1 MFTCNAY
8 IQVSLTYLFLIA
20 LAFASAFT
28 KDKATYVPIDKMAL
42 PYRQDGTEFKL
53 R

>member
-1 MFTCNAY
+1 M
-8 IQVSLTYLFLIA
+8 FLIA

-42 PYRQDGTEFKL
+42 VESQDGTEFKL
-53 R
+53 A